1 MPSLERGP
9 LTNGRQPIWHLLPVV
24 PEMSLITPTNYRVAS
39 ACLEVTVSTSLLYWT
54 DFIKI
59 LEALSFFLVKSWKYS
74 QNSILMR
81 WRTST
86 ICPFCYKSRRPPTDI
101 WRKNAK
107 YATRWASWKSITI
120 PHGRR
125 RAVVMPPTLNINK
138 VEVAA
143 TLNINKVLPLRL
155 SEAGE
160 EIGRAEVMRPPAPA
174 PRRQQPEE
182 EDTKNE
188 LFFEMWWS

>member
-1 MPSLERGP
+1 MPSLEGGP
-9 LTNGRQPIWHLLPVV
+9 LTNGLQPIWHPLTVV

-39 ACLEVTVSTSLLYWT
+39 ACLEVTVSTLLHYWT

-81 WRTST
+81 WRTNT

-107 YATRWASWKSITI
+107 YATHWASWKSITI

-125 RAVVMPPTLNINK
+125 PAVVMPPTLNINK

-160 EIGRAEVMRPPAPA
+160 EIGRAEIARPPAPA

-182 EDTKNE
+182 EETRNE